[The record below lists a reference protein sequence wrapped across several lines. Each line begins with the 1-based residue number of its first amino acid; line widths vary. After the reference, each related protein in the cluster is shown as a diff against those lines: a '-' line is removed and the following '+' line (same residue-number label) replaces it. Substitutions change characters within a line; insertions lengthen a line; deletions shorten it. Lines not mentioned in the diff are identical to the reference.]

1 MICRKKSEIINKNV
15 LFSWNLKGILEKIED
30 AVEGP
35 KKLHPAMKAVVIMK
49 KLLLNAACG
58 NPAEGR
64 PYLGIMWCPTYF
76 TNVFLTS
83 IKILVKGL
91 KS

>member
-1 MICRKKSEIINKNV
+1 M
-15 LFSWNLKGILEKIED
+15 FFFWNLKGILEKIED
-30 AVEGP
+30 AVKGQ
-35 KKLHPAMKAVVIMK
+35 KKLHPAMKAVVTMK

-64 PYLGIMWCPTYF
+64 PYLDIIWCPTYF

-91 KS
+91 KI

>member
-1 MICRKKSEIINKNV
+1 
-15 LFSWNLKGILEKIED
+15 LEKIED
-30 AVEGP
+30 TVEGQ

-64 PYLGIMWCPTYF
+64 PYLDIM
-76 TNVFLTS
+76 
-83 IKILVKGL
+83 
-91 KS
+91 